1 MCIPMI
7 FIIIVILAFLFRHNV
22 SRVFKRDAEREEA
35 FWERETEA
43 NNVRKKPL
51 DDLHYITIPI
61 NSLPFFSGIDEKL
74 ENFQEEI
81 KKLQAE
87 PIVNLSGITNT
98 DLKLKYGAA
107 NLPILTKYDQNFI
120 ILART
125 LYQWGTR
132 LHELSY
138 DKEAIQVLEFGISC
152 KTDVRGHY
160 ILLGKLY
167 LENQNYDKVDAIIQ
181 TASELNT
188 LMKDPIVKELKQMKA
203 ATLSYHNV
211 IE

>member
-1 MCIPMI
+1 MRIPMI

-138 DKEAIQVLEFGISC
+138 YKEAIQFLEFGIYC
-152 KTDVRGHY
+152 KTDVRGQY
-160 ILLGKLY
+160 IILGKLY
-167 LENQNYDKVDAIIQ
+167 L
-181 TASELNT
+181 
-188 LMKDPIVKELKQMKA
+188 
-203 ATLSYHNV
+203 
-211 IE
+211 

>member
-1 MCIPMI
+1 MRIPMI

-98 DLKLKYGAA
+98 DLK
-107 NLPILTKYDQNFI
+107 
-120 ILART
+120 
-125 LYQWGTR
+125 
-132 LHELSY
+132 
-138 DKEAIQVLEFGISC
+138 
-152 KTDVRGHY
+152 
-160 ILLGKLY
+160 
-167 LENQNYDKVDAIIQ
+167 
-181 TASELNT
+181 
-188 LMKDPIVKELKQMKA
+188 
-203 ATLSYHNV
+203 
-211 IE
+211 